1 MDDNEIQS
9 TLERASLLKDRWY
22 LIFKQGSDEEHVTM
36 TAYDTTDD
44 DGDEEYVPA
53 GTVILSGIVEL
64 MESDFDR
71 VMQAG
76 IARLQ
81 FEATKQAMIEET
93 ESSPD
98 VTHDP
103 NTNIVK
109 INFGKTQ

>member
-1 MDDNEIQS
+1 MDDSEIQG

-22 LIFKQGSDEEHVTM
+22 LIFRQGDDDDHVMM
-36 TAYDTTDD
+36 TAYDTTDENEE
-44 DGDEEYVPA
+44 DEYIPA
-53 GTVILSGIVEL
+53 GTVILSGLVEL

-76 IARLQ
+76 LARLQ
-81 FEATKQAMIEET
+81 FEAVKEAMIEET
-93 ESSPD
+93 DNSPD

-103 NTNIVK
+103 DTNIVK